1 MTNLLLY
8 KEKIK
13 INLLLFS
20 QNKKQKT
27 EKREKGSDKTGA
39 LLIFREAR
47 QFVKQ
52 RLVEVKK
59 KLIFTILT
67 IIFYKACCF
76 FYLSA

>member
-39 LLIFREAR
+39 LLIFRESR

-52 RLVEVKK
+52 HLVEVKK
-59 KLIFTILT
+59 KLIFHYINSNIL
-67 IIFYKACCF
+67 
-76 FYLSA
+76 

>member
-20 QNKKQKT
+20 QIKKQKT
-27 EKREKGSDKTGA
+27 EKREKGSDIKPEYSCF
-39 LLIFREAR
+39 FREAR

-59 KLIFTILT
+59 KLIFHYINNNIL
-67 IIFYKACCF
+67 
-76 FYLSA
+76 